1 MEQNEEADYE
11 KIGLTVLL
19 AMASSVAVQWLLGK
33 HRQCSKRNHQPT
45 PEVKIKM
52 IKAHEEESSDEFELI
67 STEEAQNEEPQVEDE
82 QKIREEQ
89 EKELR
94 A

>member
-1 MEQNEEADYE
+1 
-11 KIGLTVLL
+11 
-19 AMASSVAVQWLLGK
+19 
-33 HRQCSKRNHQPT
+33 
-45 PEVKIKM
+45 M